1 MSELPIK
8 PDKDFEE
15 FFNLNEIDK
24 KILNGA
30 LNINSGQSVYQ
41 SKYFV
46 ANSQLTPYRMIKQCL
61 LELEARHHSWFNIK
75 NKLKRKKIEIK
86 IALRKISETNDDLE
100 KQLIEV
106 DIEDMQ
112 HDVDVWERKILQAA
126 EEVYTY
132 LNIVKEIAK
141 DNEELIEK
149 SFTYDE
155 QEETKYWVTRM
166 AKQAAMDM
174 IAYGRIGSG
183 NMDSIAMMPEEDQ
196 VKTLA
201 TTIQY
206 NERLTKALHQISKSV
221 SDGLLQNTENLPK
234 YDVPAITDQLMIGD
248 LINDDIQCSPQ
259 SKVEP
264 ESI

>member
-1 MSELPIK
+1 
-8 PDKDFEE
+8 
-15 FFNLNEIDK
+15 
-24 KILNGA
+24 
-30 LNINSGQSVYQ
+30 
-41 SKYFV
+41 
-46 ANSQLTPYRMIKQCL
+46 
-61 LELEARHHSWFNIK
+61 
-75 NKLKRKKIEIK
+75 
-86 IALRKISETNDDLE
+86 
-100 KQLIEV
+100 
-106 DIEDMQ
+106 
-112 HDVDVWERKILQAA
+112 
-126 EEVYTY
+126 
-132 LNIVKEIAK
+132 
-141 DNEELIEK
+141 
-149 SFTYDE
+149 
-155 QEETKYWVTRM
+155 M

-248 LINDDIQCSPQ
+248 LIDDDIQCSPQ
-259 SKVEP
+259 SKIEP